1 MTIRVCDCCGKEMK
15 KDYISFGIYWKMAD
29 VKSDECLG
37 KEITRTPSLEY
48 CEKCFSDVLE
58 KLGLDKE

>member
-15 KDYISFGIYWKMAD
+15 KDYIRFNICWEMT
-29 VKSDECLG
+29 G
-37 KEITRTPSLEY
+37 KDDCSEPTVQTPSLEY

>member
-1 MTIRVCDCCGKEMK
+1 
-15 KDYISFGIYWKMAD
+15 MAD

>member
-15 KDYISFGIYWKMAD
+15 KDYVAFRIQWSMVD
-29 VKSDECLG
+29 VKSNMGIE
-37 KEITRTPSLEY
+37 KATNTPILEY
-48 CEKCFSDVLE
+48 CEKCFSDALE